1 MAPFDR
7 GHFSLRC
14 DKFPTVNRNGRPT
27 AAEAGG
33 KRTRCELAAHTG
45 KASGP
50 VYQMLLPKK
59 PNRGCC
65 ATKIVGGP

>member
-1 MAPFDR
+1 M
-7 GHFSLRC
+7 RC
-14 DKFPTVNRNGRPT
+14 DKLLT
-27 AAEAGG
+27 ADLARRAKAPWKFW
-33 KRTRCELAAHTG
+33 KRTRCKLAAHTG